1 MELLSL
7 PSPQRTNQTN
17 GTMIDLQNTPN
28 GKCIADMP
36 KSRQQGTTAQDT
48 NPQINLEQVLKKH
61 LLLQNLVQ
69 LRMFAGAERAPPAAE
84 A

>member
-1 MELLSL
+1 ME
-7 PSPQRTNQTN
+7 NA
-17 GTMIDLQNTPN
+17 LQICGVPA
-28 GKCIADMP
+28 GMQLP
-36 KSRQQGTTAQDT
+36 KSHEQGTAAQDT
-48 NPQINLEQVLKKH
+48 NPQINLEQVFKH